1 MGSIQ
6 QQEYA
11 GAFWPPQVLGGIVP
25 MTELPQAMAMGRDGD
40 GPTISANMPVL
51 IPNTPVQVLYDHLP
65 TEAGGLS
72 LRKGEIATLVEMKEH
87 GWCVLRTAAG
97 TIGHFPL
104 SYLAA
109 APAAHP
115 VPPSIGHE
123 MQNKEFWRKTW
134 LALCLVTLLGVVAS
148 GGVGIWYLSTAHAEK
163 YVMFWGVAALFVLL
177 AVPIS
182 LHAIHLNMLYYRH
195 KLQRFYIM
203 ILWMVP
209 IYAIQSWLA
218 LYFWPQKVYLET
230 SRECYEAY
238 VIYAFVKMLM
248 EALGDTE
255 ADQIKALEEI
265 GREQER
271 ENVHHLAMCF
281 NPCMPKWKLGKQF
294 LRWTQVGV
302 LQVCLPLYEHVY
314 NVLRY

>member
-1 MGSIQ
+1 MASIQ
-6 QQEYA
+6 QQSTA
-11 GAFWPPQVLGGIVP
+11 MVVMGPPQAMGGIVPEGMP
-25 MTELPQAMAMGRDGD
+25 MTELPQPMAMGWD
-40 GPTISANMPVL
+40 GPTISANMPVF
-51 IPNTPVQVLYDHLP
+51 IPNTEVQCVHDHSP

-87 GWCVLRTAAG
+87 GWCVLRTAEG
-97 TIGHFPL
+97 TRGYFPL
-104 SYLAA
+104 SYLAP
-109 APAAHP
+109 APQP

-123 MQNKEFWRKTW
+123 MENKEFWRKTW
-134 LALCLVTLLGVVAS
+134 LALCLVTLLGVAAS
-148 GGVGIWYLSTAHAEK
+148 GAVGIWYLSTAHAEK

-255 ADQIKALEEI
+255 ADQIKVLEEI

-271 ENVHHLAMCF
+271 EHVHHLAMCC

-302 LQVCLPLYEHVY
+302 LQVWLPL
-314 NVLRY
+314 

>member
-1 MGSIQ
+1 M
-6 QQEYA
+6 
-11 GAFWPPQVLGGIVP
+11 
-25 MTELPQAMAMGRDGD
+25 
-40 GPTISANMPVL
+40 
-51 IPNTPVQVLYDHLP
+51 
-65 TEAGGLS
+65 
-72 LRKGEIATLVEMKEH
+72 
-87 GWCVLRTAAG
+87 RTAAG

-148 GGVGIWYLSTAHAEK
+148 GAVGIWYLSTAHAEK

-271 ENVHHLAMCF
+271 EHVHHLAMCC

-302 LQVCLPLYEHVY
+302 LQVCLPL
-314 NVLRY
+314 